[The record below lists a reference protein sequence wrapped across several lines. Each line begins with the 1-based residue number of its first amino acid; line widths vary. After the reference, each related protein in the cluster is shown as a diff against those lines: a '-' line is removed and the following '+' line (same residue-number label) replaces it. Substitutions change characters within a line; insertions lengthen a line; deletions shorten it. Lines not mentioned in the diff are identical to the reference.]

1 MKKLREFLKR
11 ISKVEW
17 VINFLFIFILCW
29 IAVVVVKA
37 TFKEPEPSLDQK
49 IDILADHIEVEF
61 KYVEP
66 VEGYWRIVKSGTTK
80 MPDMSVMSNN
90 GFITIPPNVT
100 FDFTGSLG
108 SKQITVYND
117 SDDLNSYNINFEID
131 EEMLREKILNIPG
144 VSSVHIR
151 GNYEIMVWKGKAWDW
166 DEDKIHS
173 RIVDVIVSQ

>member
-1 MKKLREFLKR
+1 MKKLMDWLVKNILVILVTVAIMLIAIVAIIRDPK
-11 ISKVEW
+11 ISTNQKVDM
-17 VINFLFIFILCW
+17 I
-29 IAVVVVKA
+29 
-37 TFKEPEPSLDQK
+37 
-49 IDILADHIEVEF
+49 ADHLEIRF
-61 KYVEP
+61 IWVEP

-100 FDFTGSLG
+100 FDFTGSFG
-108 SKQITVYND
+108 SKQITVDND

-166 DEDKIHS
+166 DKDKIHS